1 MTEFIKSELEGK
13 TTEAP
18 SIYAIQQGSAYLKVG
33 DVGSSVVV
41 CRELLNKKGYA
52 CDQTSETYDS
62 ALKSTVAKFQKDFG
76 LPSDGLLGQGTLAVL
91 QDDVNDTD
99 WLINGV
105 VNITAGKLARLG
117 FGKEVLKPA
126 NVTRLNEACNRYHI
140 TSKTKVRHFL
150 SQGFVETDRGRTFME
165 YIYKPGQAKEDYT
178 NCRYAPYCG
187 GGFLQL
193 TWADSYK
200 DFYEYM
206 RNNRNIIDE
215 EIMTPAEYA
224 TQHVAQEYP
233 FESAGWVWDVF
244 KNLNAKIEE
253 WTPLSADETVTRVTK
268 LINGGTN
275 GLQARKD
282 AYAKA
287 KTILK

>member
-1 MTEFIKSELEGK
+1 MTEFIKSKLEGK
-13 TTEAP
+13 ATEAP

-62 ALKSTVAKFQKDFG
+62 ALKSIVAKFQKDFG
-76 LPSDGLLGQGTLAVL
+76 LSSDGLLGQGTLAVL

-140 TSKTKVRHFL
+140 TSKTK
-150 SQGFVETDRGRTFME
+150 
-165 YIYKPGQAKEDYT
+165 
-178 NCRYAPYCG
+178 
-187 GGFLQL
+187 
-193 TWADSYK
+193 
-200 DFYEYM
+200 
-206 RNNRNIIDE
+206 
-215 EIMTPAEYA
+215 
-224 TQHVAQEYP
+224 
-233 FESAGWVWDVF
+233 
-244 KNLNAKIEE
+244 
-253 WTPLSADETVTRVTK
+253 
-268 LINGGTN
+268 
-275 GLQARKD
+275 
-282 AYAKA
+282 
-287 KTILK
+287 